1 MYCSVDGYVWW
12 FSSDALLIWHFS
24 NGTTFLAVN
33 KENVTFGQ
41 EDPVRLEDT
50 SKILTGFTDGQWNQ
64 FAVTWNG
71 SHYDLY
77 LNGIDLAGGVTA
89 AEFPSQNE

>member
-1 MYCSVDGYVWW
+1 M
-12 FSSDALLIWHFS
+12 
-24 NGTTFLAVN
+24 N
-33 KENVTFGQ
+33 KENITFGH

-50 SKILTGFTDGQWNQ
+50 SKILTGFTDGLWNQ

-77 LNGIDLAGGVTA
+77 LNGHVLVGGATA